1 MRLPGR
7 YEDFAAT
14 SPQEIA
20 TILPQRSVFGLA
32 RAIRIGDVRAFTSS
46 RWSIDKAAFVGSVL
60 GIVTPVFG
68 IVLIGWLAAR
78 AGVFGKGAIDGIVD
92 FVFTIA
98 IPLLLFRTLAKAGL
112 PDDIPWD
119 VLLAYYLG
127 AYAVFAL
134 GLVVAGVV
142 FRKGLAE
149 QGAFA
154 GSGCFSN
161 LVLLGIPIVLA
172 VFGEA
177 ASVPLFLVIG
187 VHNTVLLPLLVLVL
201 GLGQR
206 RTGALLGGLRETLFD
221 MVRNPLVIGLVS
233 GVIYGRIGPPLPGPI
248 DEIIR
253 MLGGAGAPVALFALG
268 GTLARYRISGYFGE
282 AVVIC
287 ALKLIVQPLV
297 VWLLATRVFDLDP
310 VWAGA
315 ITLLAAMPTGVN
327 VFIFTSKYGASPATA
342 GTTIILSTALGAG
355 TVSALIWLFG
365 QS

>member
-1 MRLPGR
+1 
-7 YEDFAAT
+7 
-14 SPQEIA
+14 
-20 TILPQRSVFGLA
+20 
-32 RAIRIGDVRAFTSS
+32 
-46 RWSIDKAAFVGSVL
+46 VGSVL

-98 IPLLLFRTLAKAGL
+98 IPLLLFRTLANAGL
-112 PDDIPWD
+112 PDDIPWNV
-119 VLLAYYLG
+119 VLSYYLG
-127 AYAVFAL
+127 TYGVFAF
-134 GLVVAGVV
+134 GMAVAALA
-142 FRKGLAE
+142 FRKGLSE
-149 QGAFA
+149 QAAFA

-172 VFGEA
+172 VLGPA

-187 VHNTVLLPLLVLVL
+187 VHNAVLLPLLVIVL
-201 GLGQR
+201 GMGQN
-206 RTGALLGGLRETLFD
+206 RTGALLGGLRETLLGL
-221 MVRNPLVIGLVS
+221 VRNPLVIGLVG
-233 GVIYGRIGPPLPGPI
+233 GVIYGRVGPPLPGPI

-268 GTLARYRISGYFGE
+268 GTLARYRVSGYFGE
-282 AVVIC
+282 ALAICVI
-287 ALKLIVQPLV
+287 KLILQPLV
-297 VWLLATRVFDLDP
+297 VWFLATRIFALDP
-310 VWAGA
+310 TWAWT

-355 TVSALIWLFG
+355 TVSGLIWLIG
-365 QS
+365 HV

>member
-1 MRLPGR
+1 MRADDRQVHRKTRQSFRDKPL
-7 YEDFAAT
+7 
-14 SPQEIA
+14 
-20 TILPQRSVFGLA
+20 GLA
-32 RAIRIGDVRAFTSS
+32 RPVRIGDVRAIAPSHKD
-46 RWSIDKAAFVGSVL
+46 SIGRSCIVGSVL
-60 GIVTPVFG
+60 EIVTPVFG
-68 IVLIGWLAAR
+68 IVLIGWLTAR

-98 IPLLLFRTLAKAGL
+98 IPLLLFRTLATAGL
-112 PDDIPWD
+112 PDDIPWR
-119 VLLAYYLG
+119 VLLSYYLG
-127 AYAVFAL
+127 TYAVFAL
-134 GLVVAGVV
+134 GMAVAGIVL
-142 FRKGLAE
+142 RKGLSE

-187 VHNTVLLPLLVLVL
+187 VHNAVLLPLLVIVL
-201 GLGQR
+201 GMGQNR
-206 RTGALLGGLRETLFD
+206 AGALFGGLRETLLGL
-221 MVRNPLVIGLVS
+221 MRNPLVIGLVG
-233 GVIYGRIGPPLPGPI
+233 GVVYGRVGPPLPGPI

-282 AVVIC
+282 ALIIC
-287 ALKLIVQPLV
+287 ALKLVVQPLV
-297 VWLLATRVFDLDP
+297 IWLLATRVFELDP

-327 VFIFTSKYGASPATA
+327 VFIFTSKYGAGTATA
-342 GTTIILSTALGAG
+342 GTTIVLSTALGAG
-355 TVSALIWLFG
+355 TIAALIWLVG
-365 QS
+365 HA